1 MDSTLLTARI
11 SDTADL
17 AFKTDNYKFLG
28 FLSLEEAVLEKKV
41 LENRNVKFSLFGG
54 YDLAERVMLC
64 CLPSW
69 GDTASF
75 PITAVTF
82 SYREVDKLTHRD
94 FLGAL
99 MSLGLTRESIGDI
112 LVGEGRAVAFLS
124 DDVAHFVF
132 TQLEKIG
139 RVGVTLQKG
148 YKEPLPSKGEL
159 LEFSVTVASARL
171 DCVVAALT
179 NSSRNTA
186 TEMILGGLVSVN
198 SQITEKPTKQVFDGD
213 ALSCR
218 GKGKFIISSLRELTR
233 KNRIV
238 LKYKKYV

>member
-28 FLSLEEAVLEKKV
+28 FLSLEEAVLAKKV

-124 DDVAHFVF
+124 DDVAQYVF

-139 RVGVTLQKG
+139 R
-148 YKEPLPSKGEL
+148 
-159 LEFSVTVASARL
+159 
-171 DCVVAALT
+171 
-179 NSSRNTA
+179 
-186 TEMILGGLVSVN
+186 
-198 SQITEKPTKQVFDGD
+198 
-213 ALSCR
+213 
-218 GKGKFIISSLRELTR
+218 
-233 KNRIV
+233 
-238 LKYKKYV
+238 